1 MRTGATGGAGGLSS
15 RRPPS
20 AAASASSAG
29 PTAPTREMPLTRE
42 TVVMR
47 VAIVSDIHGN
57 RQAFEAVLDAVADS
71 GCREMWCLGDLVGYG
86 ADPDACV
93 DLAREHAAICLA
105 GNHDLGVRGTLPLEE
120 FSRGAALA
128 ATWTREVIRPET
140 RAYLDSLE
148 PLNTDEAVALYH
160 ASPRDPVWEYVLSPL
175 QAELCLDVAARR
187 VSLVGHSH
195 VALAFHRV
203 PGESATG
210 ETRAQDEELDL
221 REGEWIVNP
230 GSVGQP
236 RDGDP
241 RAAWLELDLD
251 DWRAIYRRTDYDIA
265 GAAGAI
271 RAARLPDSL
280 AERLQ
285 YGQ

>member
-1 MRTGATGGAGGLSS
+1 
-15 RRPPS
+15 
-20 AAASASSAG
+20 
-29 PTAPTREMPLTRE
+29 
-42 TVVMR
+42 MR

-57 RQAFEAVLDAVADS
+57 RQAFEAVLDAIESSD
-71 GCREMWCLGDLVGYG
+71 CEELWCLGDLVGYG

-93 DLAREHAAICLA
+93 ALARDNAAVCLA
-105 GNHDLGVRGTLPLEE
+105 GNHDLGVRGTLPLEQ

-128 ATWTREVIRPET
+128 ATWTRDTISPQTLE
-140 RAYLDSLE
+140 YLNKLEPFSLE
-148 PLNTDEAVALYH
+148 EAVGLYH

-175 QAELCLDVAARR
+175 QAELCLDVQQQRA
-187 VSLVGHSH
+187 SLIGHSH
-195 VALAFHRV
+195 VALSFSRF
-203 PGESATG
+203 PGAPASG
-210 ETRAQDEELDL
+210 QTRAADEELDISH
-221 REGEWIVNP
+221 GEWLINP

-251 DWRAIYRRTDYDIA
+251 GWRAVYRRVEYDVA
-265 GAAGAI
+265 GAAAAI

-280 AERLQ
+280 AERLL